1 MRQRLI
7 RFMTRL
13 GELLHLS
20 FRQVRRQRR
29 RYWGVTAALALGTAG
44 FVVIG
49 TMGSDFKESLNRDLN
64 LIGGVTIIKAYYD
77 NDSGSRPKWF
87 HYRTR
92 KAVEHI
98 AGVEKTS
105 LVSVRYNIPSIKRG
119 DTYHFNLVAVDE
131 FFWEVNG
138 FSPAA
143 GEFFGVQSVAMR
155 ERVCVLG
162 MALEERIFSR
172 GKGIGQY
179 LIIDRD
185 YYRVVGVLGG
195 LGAGGLTRFAFV
207 PLTTAINRV
216 SHLPPPGRMYVR
228 CRTWDDVEP
237 VGARVKPVVEQY
249 QDPEG
254 LTIEVASEQLKRV
267 KMAAWWVEL
276 FVIVSIVAT
285 LMLGGMGIWNGM
297 TASVRA
303 RTREIGLKKAVGAEE
318 RDILVQILGEAL
330 CISTGSA
337 FLGVVLGRGAIEV
350 ASLFLENRPPESLF
364 LVSAGLALLIAVV
377 LGVMAG
383 LFPAIRASRMQ
394 VTSAIRYE

>member
-1 MRQRLI
+1 MI
-7 RFMTRL
+7 RFLIRL

-29 RYWGVTAALALGTAG
+29 RYWGITVALALGTAG
-44 FVVIG
+44 LVVIV

-98 AGVEKTS
+98 QGVEKTS
-105 LVSVRYNIPSIKRG
+105 LVSVRYNVPSVKK
-119 DTYHFNLVAVDE
+119 DHTYHFNLVAVDE

-143 GEFFGVQSVAMR
+143 GEFFSVRSVAMR
-155 ERVCVLG
+155 ERVCILG
-162 MALEERIFSR
+162 AALEERIFSR

-195 LGAGGLTRFAFV
+195 LGAGGLTRFAFI
-207 PLTTAINRV
+207 PLTTAMNRV
-216 SHLPPPGRMYVR
+216 SGLPPPGRMYVR

-237 VGARVKPVVEQY
+237 VAARIRSVVAQY

-276 FVIVSIVAT
+276 FVMVSIAAT
-285 LMLGGMGIWNGM
+285 LILGGCGIWNGM

-303 RTREIGLKKAVGAEE
+303 RTREIGLKKALGAEDG
-318 RDILVQILGEAL
+318 DILVQILGEAL
-330 CISTGSA
+330 CLSTGSA
-337 FLGVVLGRGAIEV
+337 LFGVLLGRGAIGI
-350 ASLFLENRPPESLF
+350 AGFFLENRPSEGLF
-364 LVSAGLALLIAVV
+364 LTSAGLALLIAIV
-377 LGVMAG
+377 LGVTAG

-394 VTSAIRYE
+394 VAAAVHYE